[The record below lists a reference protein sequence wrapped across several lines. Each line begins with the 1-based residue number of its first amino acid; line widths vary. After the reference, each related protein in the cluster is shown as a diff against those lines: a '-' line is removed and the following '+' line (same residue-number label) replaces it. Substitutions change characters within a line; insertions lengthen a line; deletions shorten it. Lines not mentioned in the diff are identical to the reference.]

1 MKNLNFFGSLFFQ
14 LFKFLT
20 NFYMVKKINT
30 LVIGAGQ
37 AGLAASEHLSNHN
50 IDHLIL
56 EKDRIVE
63 RWRTSRWDSLVAN
76 GPAWHDRFPTLE
88 FSESNQDSFVS
99 KERVVEY
106 FEEFAKKINAPVIEN
121 INVIEV
127 TNDSKNNFFIKTS
140 DGEYEAINVIVATG
154 AFQVP
159 VIPNIIPDHPHLE
172 QLHSQFYK
180 NPEQLKKGA
189 VLVVGSGS
197 SGSQIAEELNRANK
211 EVYFSIGPHDRP
223 PRRYRGKDNVWWL
236 GVLGKWEAKTPKPGT
251 QHVTIAVSGYDGG
264 KTIDFRKFAHSGIT
278 LLGMTK
284 KYENGKLYF
293 EDDLKTN
300 IENGDKNY
308 LDLLDEA
315 DEYIKKN
322 NLSFPEEPQARNF
335 LSDHLC
341 ITKPI
346 SELNIEQLGITSVI
360 WATGYKHD
368 FNWMKID
375 VIDDDGK
382 PIHHNGVAKIPGIY
396 FLGLPWLSMRG
407 SSFIWGVWKD
417 AKYVVEHIAN
427 R

>member
-1 MKNLNFFGSLFFQ
+1 
-14 LFKFLT
+14 
-20 NFYMVKKINT
+20 MVKKVHT
-30 LVIGAGQ
+30 LIIGAGQ
-37 AGLAASEHLSNHN
+37 AGLAASEHLTNHN

-56 EKDRIVE
+56 ERDRVVE
-63 RWRTSRWDSLVAN
+63 SWKTSRWDSLVAN
-76 GPAWHDRFPTLE
+76 GPAWHDKFPTLE
-88 FSESNQDSFVS
+88 FDELNQDSFAS
-99 KERVVEY
+99 KDRVVEY
-106 FEEFAKKINAPVIEN
+106 FEEFAKKIKAPIMEN
-121 INVIEV
+121 INVLEV
-127 TNDSKNNFFIKTS
+127 TKVSKNNFLIQTS
-140 DGEYEAINVIVATG
+140 DGEYEAKNVIAATG
-154 AFQVP
+154 AFQEP
-159 VIPNIIPDHPHLE
+159 VIPKIIPHHSNLE
-172 QLHSQFYK
+172 QLHSKFYK
-180 NPEQLKKGA
+180 NPQQLKKGA

-197 SGSQIAEELNRANK
+197 SGSQIAEELNKANK

-223 PRRYRGKDNVWWL
+223 PRSYRGKDNVWWL
-236 GVLGKWEAKTPKPGT
+236 GVLGKWDAKTPKPGT

-293 EDDLKTN
+293 SDDLKKN

-308 LDLLDEA
+308 LDLLNEA

-382 PIHHNGVAKIPGIY
+382 PIHQNGVAKIPGIY